1 MQDNATILL
10 VDDTK
15 ENLDVLL
22 ELLSDYDLIPAR
34 SGAAAL
40 SIAQGEKIDLILLDI
55 MMPRMDGFEIC
66 ARLKADPATAS
77 VPVIFL
83 SARGDTQAIEKG
95 FALGGIDYITKP
107 IEPRELLVRI
117 KNHLELQSYKKH
129 LETRV
134 QEEVQNT
141 LISREILL
149 QQSKQ
154 AALGEL
160 LMHISHQWKQPL
172 CELSSI
178 TTLMH
183 SNFERGIKPKKE
195 EEYET
200 LKRLDEIIEFM
211 SDTITTFAA
220 FYKPNNLQTKFSAQE
235 SIEKTLS
242 LLLPTFYYDF
252 IDVTLEPLQPCFLH
266 ANENHFSQIL
276 FCILSNAREIFKQ
289 RKTPSPKICITLK
302 HDCISVEDN
311 GGGIGEEEMPK
322 IFEPFFTTHASS
334 GFGLYLADTIARKNG
349 WKLSC
354 ANAANGA
361 CFSLEVV
368 PCDP

>member
-1 MQDNATILL
+1 MQNNATILL

-55 MMPRMDGFEIC
+55 MMPQMDGFEIC
-66 ARLKADPATAS
+66 ARLKTDPATAS

-83 SARGDTQAIEKG
+83 SAKGDIQAIEKG

-117 KNHLELQSYKKH
+117 KNHLELQSYKKN
-129 LETRV
+129 LEKRV

-211 SDTITTFAA
+211 SDTITTFAT
-220 FYKPNNLQTKFSAQE
+220 FYKPNNMLSEFSAKE

-252 IDVTLEPLQPCFLH
+252 ITVKLEPLEPCCLH

-289 RKTPSPKICITLK
+289 RKTPSPEIFITITTERITL
-302 HDCISVEDN
+302 EDN
-311 GGGIGEEEMPK
+311 GGGIEEEHMPK
-322 IFEPFFTTHASS
+322 IFEPFFSTHASS
-334 GFGLYLADTIARKNG
+334 GFGLYLADTVAQKNG

-354 ANAANGA
+354 TNGAKGA
-361 CFSLEVV
+361 CFTLEIQ
-368 PCDP
+368 PCKP

>member
-117 KNHLELQSYKKH
+117 KNHLELQSYK
-129 LETRV
+129 
-134 QEEVQNT
+134 N
-141 LISREILL
+141 ILRH
-149 QQSKQ
+149 
-154 AALGEL
+154 G
-160 LMHISHQWKQPL
+160 
-172 CELSSI
+172 C
-178 TTLMH
+178 
-183 SNFERGIKPKKE
+183 R
-195 EEYET
+195 
-200 LKRLDEIIEFM
+200 RR
-211 SDTITTFAA
+211 
-220 FYKPNNLQTKFSAQE
+220 
-235 SIEKTLS
+235 
-242 LLLPTFYYDF
+242 
-252 IDVTLEPLQPCFLH
+252 C
-266 ANENHFSQIL
+266 
-276 FCILSNAREIFKQ
+276 
-289 RKTPSPKICITLK
+289 KTPLFREKSYCSSPNRR
-302 HDCISVEDN
+302 H
-311 GGGIGEEEMPK
+311 
-322 IFEPFFTTHASS
+322 S
-334 GFGLYLADTIARKNG
+334 GSF
-349 WKLSC
+349 
-354 ANAANGA
+354 
-361 CFSLEVV
+361 
-368 PCDP
+368 